1 MAHLANEK
9 VIDMVME
16 LVSDDH
22 RAVDLELGLC
32 RFCSARVESSDPRER
47 HHVEQPPRRR
57 ILAHHFSEP
66 EDGRPVRGN
75 RDPERAGGEQRVHR
89 DDRDEQAPR
98 CTELGVTD
106 CRTRS

>member
-32 RFCSARVESSDPRER
+32 RFCSARVESSDPRDLER
-47 HHVEQPPRRR
+47 HRPDCPWQGVRKVLG
-57 ILAHHFSEP
+57 LA
-66 EDGRPVRGN
+66 
-75 RDPERAGGEQRVHR
+75 
-89 DDRDEQAPR
+89 
-98 CTELGVTD
+98 
-106 CRTRS
+106 